1 MRLFFFIGI
10 CMMFLC
16 LGLFTFQ
23 ACAPSG
29 QVQVEP
35 FAPDTLM
42 GDWLGKR
49 VLEDGREEPLVAQVI
64 AYDSGRYTI
73 NLLDKFDSRDPAI
86 AVLEGKKRGNA
97 VNVRGEGPAGLFW
110 QGRILGRTFEGTFS
124 GNNKGS
130 FSLTKIVRLS
140 PTLGEEPPAGAQIL
154 FEGSSLDLWMH
165 PPQPAGYV
173 NLARIF
179 GTNDCVAYLRTELWS
194 DAEQEAVFLLGSDD
208 GVKLWLNG
216 QISYLNNTLR
226 GAEADDDTFK
236 VRLNAGWNELVLKV
250 TNGSGGWGVFA
261 RLQDDQGQALTSI
274 AEKDYL
280 SDPTVK
286 TRNYLDANQ
295 QFLTLWQVAGPY
307 KKDNLGPEELF
318 HLTFAPEVSGMEV
331 NWQLVEMH
339 DIDYSASWNIRNGA
353 MEVNP
358 GSGSLMTRQQFND
371 FQLHLEFR
379 TPFMPYA
386 KGQARGNSGVYI
398 QGRYEIQVLDSY
410 GLEGKDNECGGIYK
424 VAVPRVNMCAPPAQ
438 WQTYD
443 IDFRA
448 ARFDA
453 RGNKVSN
460 AFITVLHNGVAI
472 HDNLEIPMATAGGL
486 DTDMSKP
493 GPILLQDHGD
503 LVQFRNI
510 WLVEN

>member
-1 MRLFFFIGI
+1 MRLSFSDTIF
-10 CMMFLC
+10 MMPLW
-16 LGLFTFQ
+16 LALFTFQ
-23 ACAPSG
+23 ACTPVEK
-29 QVQVEP
+29 VQVEP

-49 VLEDGREEPLVAQVI
+49 VLEDGPEEPLAAQVI
-64 AYDSGRYTI
+64 AYDSGRYSI
-73 NLLDKFDSRDPAI
+73 NLLEKFDSRDPAI
-86 AVLEGKKRGNA
+86 AVLEGKKHGEA
-97 VNVRGEGPAGLFW
+97 VNVHGEGPAGLFW
-110 QGRILGRTFEGTFS
+110 QGRILGKTFEGTIH
-124 GNNKGS
+124 GKNKGS
-130 FSLTKIVRLS
+130 FSLNKIVRLS
-140 PTLGEEPPAGAQIL
+140 PTLGQEPPAFAKIL
-154 FEGSSLDLWMH
+154 FDGSGLDLWIH
-165 PPQPAGYV
+165 PPPPPGYV
-173 NLARIF
+173 DLARIF
-179 GTNDCVAYLRTELWS
+179 KDNNCVAYLRTELWS
-194 DAEQEAVFLLGSDD
+194 DKEQEAVFLLGSDD
-208 GVKLWLNG
+208 GVKVWVNG

-226 GAEADDDTFK
+226 GAVADDDTFK
-236 VRLNAGWNELVLKV
+236 VRLNEGWNKLILKV
-250 TNGSGGWGVFA
+250 SNGSGGWGVFA
-261 RLQDDQGQALTSI
+261 RLQDKQGRFLNSI
-274 AEKDYL
+274 AEKDYPG
-280 SDPTVK
+280 DPVMK
-286 TRNYLDANQ
+286 TRHYLDSNQ

-318 HLTFAPEVSGMEV
+318 HLTFAPEVSGKEV
-331 NWQLVEMH
+331 NWQMIEMH
-339 DIDYSASWNIRNGA
+339 NIDLTANWNVRDGA
-353 MEVNP
+353 MEVKP
-358 GSGSLMTRQQFND
+358 GSGSLMTRQQFHD

-379 TPFMPYA
+379 TPFMSYA

-398 QGRYEIQVLDSY
+398 QGRYEIQILDSY

-453 RGNKVSN
+453 RGNKTSN
-460 AFITVLHNGVAI
+460 AFITVRHNGVTI

-510 WLVEN
+510 WLVQK